1 MSLQT
6 KIQVGMG
13 SFEFMINARRA
24 IFYTFL
30 TLFMAEVLGANF
42 IQLGLVITLPM
53 LANAGMQ
60 AFVWGRVSDRL
71 RRRRLLIVIGE
82 SFAGIG
88 YLLIWANIT
97 IWTIIIGLTIIEAIW
112 SMSNTGWS
120 ALFSDLTEPDE
131 RSTLMGRINAVGITG
146 RIFGATVIGFLYDFP
161 TPGAGYFWVFPIAAG
176 IMFGSVGTLVTTV
189 PEIQAPIHP
198 EGHSDS
204 TPPLAKKPSWRNL
217 YPRRYLIFLSVWAF
231 ITIGWVCY
239 LSLFTIFL
247 RTGLNLNSI
256 EISLVRNVNSAVG
269 LIAAP
274 VAGFLGDHIGRKPVI
289 IGALV
294 IQAISAV
301 FYGFVNTLLGMLMVN
316 SANGI
321 VRPTIHTLGYALA
334 ADMIPETRR
343 GELFGLYNAVW
354 TISFGTSPTAVGGV
368 YATWRMNEYL
378 ILGASPETASTQAI
392 VDTFFL
398 SAGLVLIGTLL
409 FGILIKEPVQK
420 ENEVEII
427 REEEQIA
434 IMDALD

>member
-1 MSLQT
+1 MSVRT
-6 KIQVGMG
+6 KIQLGMG
-13 SFEFMINARRA
+13 SFEFMVNARRA

-30 TLFMAEVLGANF
+30 TLFMAEVLGSDF

-53 LANAGMQ
+53 LANAAMQ
-60 AFVWGRVSDRL
+60 TFVWGRVSDRL

-82 SFAGIG
+82 TVAGIG
-88 YLLIWANIT
+88 YLLIWTNIT

-120 ALFSDLTEPDE
+120 ALFADLTEPEE
-131 RSTLMGRINAVGITG
+131 RSTLMGRINAVGIIG

-161 TPGAGYFWVFPIAAG
+161 APGAGYFWVFPIAAG
-176 IMFGSVGTLVTTV
+176 IMFGSVATLVGTV
-189 PEIQAPIHP
+189 PEIAPHLSP
-198 EGHSDS
+198 EGHPEVASF
-204 TPPLAKKPSWRNL
+204 LEMKLGWRNR

-239 LSLFTIFL
+239 LSLFTIYL

-274 VAGFLGDHIGRKPVI
+274 VAGFLGDRIGRKPVI
-289 IGALV
+289 IGALI
-294 IQAISAV
+294 IQAFSAI
-301 FYGFVNTLLGMLMVN
+301 FYGFVNTLLGMLVIN
-316 SANGI
+316 GANGI

-334 ADMIPETRR
+334 ADMIPESRR
-343 GELFGLYNAVW
+343 GELFGLYNGVW
-354 TISFGTSPTAVGGV
+354 TISFGSSPTVVGGV

-378 ILGASPETASTQAI
+378 LLGASPEIASTQAI

-398 SAGLVLIGTLL
+398 SAGLVLIGSLL
-409 FGILIKEPVQK
+409 FGGVVRESKHKEGDVD
-420 ENEVEII
+420 VF

-434 IMDALD
+434 IMDTLD